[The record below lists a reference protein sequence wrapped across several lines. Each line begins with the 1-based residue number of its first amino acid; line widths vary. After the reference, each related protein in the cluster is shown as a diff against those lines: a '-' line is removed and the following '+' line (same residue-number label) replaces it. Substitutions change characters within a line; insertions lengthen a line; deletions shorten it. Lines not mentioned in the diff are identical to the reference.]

1 MICKV
6 CTGQEAKL
14 KLMCSAN
21 LTFING
27 STNFKMSS
35 LSDDA
40 TDGHTCAI
48 REQENKKAVAAGLT
62 IAPRK
67 VFQQTETYSA
77 IGADFKRMGKT
88 KKTVLKKLFNTA
100 HHIAVKG

>member
-6 CTGQEAKL
+6 CTGQKEKL
-14 KLMCSAN
+14 RLMSSAN

-48 REQENKKAVAAGLT
+48 RKQENKKAVAAGLT
-62 IAPRK
+62 ITPRK
-67 VFQQTETYSA
+67 VFQETETYST
-77 IGADFKRMGKT
+77 IGAGFKRMGKT
-88 KKTVLKKLFNTA
+88 KKTVLKKLFNIV